1 MLMLYGNH
9 LLQHTEDL
17 SWGAFSPIV
26 GKMRKRNSWFCSM
39 DDHSEWMCRQ
49 KLHVTKQGKPNDPNG
64 NMCSC
69 SCGSVCPQR
78 LLARP
83 MRIAK
88 KLVMMILSGEVP
100 TKPQLSAPKG
110 VLPSAWMVHV
120 SPSRL
125 FPLVT
130 LAPKPSWAMAPRHWG
145 LSEIPQVFQRC
156 TSKCPPPLTMA
167 YWARDLHGSS
177 WWC

>member
-1 MLMLYGNH
+1 M
-9 LLQHTEDL
+9 
-17 SWGAFSPIV
+17 V
-26 GKMRKRNSWFCSM
+26 GKTRKRNSWFCSM

-64 NMCSC
+64 NMCSQC

-120 SPSRL
+120 FLRPVVGPWLQGTEVSPK
-125 FPLVT
+125 FP
-130 LAPKPSWAMAPRHWG
+130 R
-145 LSEIPQVFQRC
+145 F
-156 TSKCPPPLTMA
+156 SKDVRPNAHL
-167 YWARDLHGSS
+167 L
-177 WWC
+177 